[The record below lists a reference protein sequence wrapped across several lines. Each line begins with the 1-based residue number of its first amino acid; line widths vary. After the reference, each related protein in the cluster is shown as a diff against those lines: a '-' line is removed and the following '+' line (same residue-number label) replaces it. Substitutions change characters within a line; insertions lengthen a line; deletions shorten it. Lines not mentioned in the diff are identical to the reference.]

1 VQQRSLAGQ
10 QEEWEIHVASKL
22 ETMLIMIRSSLPQ
35 AVQQNVMPSILLVV
49 LQSQLMSPL
58 SKDETMCLRHA

>member
-1 VQQRSLAGQ
+1 
-10 QEEWEIHVASKL
+10 
-22 ETMLIMIRSSLPQ
+22 MLIMIRSSLPQ